1 MRWRLIKEDE
11 KDIFNQFVADHPKGH
26 VLQTW
31 QWGEVK
37 ADSSW
42 KPLRL
47 VIENDEGKI
56 IAACSLLKRNLPAR
70 LGALFYA
77 PRGPVLDIYDADCWD
92 FMWQSVKELA
102 KEHNVVFCKIDPDVP
117 YDAEIWTKR
126 LKGSGFRSAEK
137 GEGFE
142 GVQPRHVFRLDITPE
157 EETLLANMH
166 QKTRY
171 NLRLATKKGV
181 TAQIADKSGMDF
193 FYPLLQETAQRDKF
207 LIRSRAYFDTFYD
220 KMHAAGLTE
229 LFLMHYEGKIVSGAL
244 TFKLGKKAW
253 YIYGASANQ
262 YRNVMPNYL
271 MQWEMIRWAKANGC
285 TLYDFRGVPGDVPPE
300 HPLYG
305 LVKFKKGF
313 GGDYVH
319 FIGEYD
325 LVFKPSAYNFYNFAE
340 PIYQKNIRRLIR
352 FKKKIKGENKQINTT
367 AAE

>member
-1 MRWRLIKEDE
+1 MRWRLMGEEEKELFD
-11 KDIFNQFVADHPKGH
+11 QFMATHPKGH
-26 VLQTW
+26 ILQTW

-42 KPLRL
+42 LPLRL
-47 VIENDEGKI
+47 IVEDEGGQI
-56 IAACSLLKRNLPAR
+56 IAACSLLKRNLPAG
-70 LGALFYA
+70 LGTLFYA
-77 PRGPVLDIYDADCWD
+77 PRGPVLDINDKDCWD
-92 FMWQSVKELA
+92 FLWQSIKELA
-102 KEHNVVFCKIDPDVP
+102 KEHNAIFCKIDPDIPSSDEVW
-117 YDAEIWTKR
+117 AQR
-126 LKGSGFRSAEK
+126 LKASGFRSAEK

-142 GVQPRHVFRLDITPE
+142 GVQPRHVFRLDISPD

-171 NLRLATKKGV
+171 NLRLAQKKGV
-181 TAQIADKSGMDF
+181 RAEISNREGMKI

-207 LIRSRAYFDTFYD
+207 LIRSEAYFNSFYD
-220 KMHAAGLTE
+220 QLKPHGLAE
-229 LFLMHYEGKIVSGAL
+229 LFLVHYNDKVISGSLA
-244 TFKLGKKAW
+244 FKLGKKAW

-285 TLYDFRGVPGDVPPE
+285 TLYDFRGVPGDVPPQ

-325 LVFKPSAYNFYNFAE
+325 LVFKPAAYKFYNFVE
-340 PIYQKNIRRLIR
+340 PLYQKNIRRLIR
-352 FKKKIKGENKQINTT
+352 LKKRLKGENKQINTT
-367 AAE
+367 A